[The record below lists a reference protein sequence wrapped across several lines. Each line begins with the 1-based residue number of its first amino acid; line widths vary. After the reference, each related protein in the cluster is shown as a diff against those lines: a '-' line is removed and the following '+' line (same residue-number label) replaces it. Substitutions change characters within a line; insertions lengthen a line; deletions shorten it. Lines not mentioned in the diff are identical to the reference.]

1 MVRKAK
7 TFKII
12 TGCFLWMAI
21 TGIWLALGCLTADAG
36 TKIRPITPMGE
47 MGGHR
52 VNVSAEDYF
61 DVVGILNLI
70 ESDRIIV
77 GDRQL
82 TIAPGMSFSRARQ
95 WNLVGVK
102 LNRAGEVVAF
112 EIISD
117 EPN

>member
-1 MVRKAK
+1 MARKAK

-21 TGIWLALGCLTADAG
+21 TGIWPAPGCLTADAG

-70 ESDRIIV
+70 E
-77 GDRQL
+77 GDRMIIGDREL
-82 TIAPGMSFSRARQ
+82 KIAPGVNTSRARQ
-95 WNLVGVK
+95 FNLVGAK
-102 LNRAGEVVAF
+102 LNKVGEVVVF
-112 EIISD
+112 ETISD